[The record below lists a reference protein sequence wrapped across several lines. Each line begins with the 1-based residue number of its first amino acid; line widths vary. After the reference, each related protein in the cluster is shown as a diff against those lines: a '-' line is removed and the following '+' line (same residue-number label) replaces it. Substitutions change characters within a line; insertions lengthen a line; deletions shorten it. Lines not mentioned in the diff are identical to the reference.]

1 MNTSTYKNH
10 YKVWETK
17 STIMLDEKHELS
29 ITTQKNSNGILTTRA
44 SVGILED
51 GFISHVLFQDFSKQ
65 LQAEKIGRITEKVN
79 IEFHNRID
87 KEAVIKEAKTFY
99 NIA

>member
-1 MNTSTYKNH
+1 M
-10 YKVWETK
+10 
-17 STIMLDEKHELS
+17 
-29 ITTQKNSNGILTTRA
+29 
-44 SVGILED
+44 GILEN
-51 GFISHVLFQDFSKQ
+51 GFISHVLFQDFSKR